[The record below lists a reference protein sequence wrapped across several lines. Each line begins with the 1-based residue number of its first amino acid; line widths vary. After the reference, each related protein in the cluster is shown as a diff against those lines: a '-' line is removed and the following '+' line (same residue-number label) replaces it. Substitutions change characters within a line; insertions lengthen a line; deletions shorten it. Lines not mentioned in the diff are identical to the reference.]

1 MAASSSLNPVLCGP
15 LSNPLKPAL
24 LGREVQN
31 PAVRAA
37 KHPPV
42 AYRSVWWSAGR
53 RLQRDESPLE
63 SALPVQIRQPARTLL
78 ENPISGSHA
87 LGVSGA
93 FVDHHH
99 RAGLPIHNT
108 SENAATV
115 ERRGPVFYK
124 QRHAPSQYSSHPAF
138 QKTSR

>member
-1 MAASSSLNPVLCGP
+1 
-15 LSNPLKPAL
+15 
-24 LGREVQN
+24 VQN

-42 AYRSVWWSAGR
+42 AYRWVWWSAGR

-115 ERRGPVFYK
+115 ERRGPVSINNVTLRPSIAAI
-124 QRHAPSQYSSHPAF
+124 QR
-138 QKTSR
+138 SRKRLGDVHGDD

>member
-1 MAASSSLNPVLCGP
+1 GRIQDQHPAQTPSAFAEIVSDNFPVLLCHHRSARHHTVRLAKESP
-15 LSNPLKPAL
+15 EVAL

-31 PAVRAA
+31 PAVGAA
-37 KHPPV
+37 KHPPI
-42 AYRSVWWSAGR
+42 AYRWVWWSAGR

-63 SALPVQIRQPARTLL
+63 NALPVQIRQPARTLL

-99 RAGLPIHNT
+99 RAGLPI
-108 SENAATV
+108 
-115 ERRGPVFYK
+115 
-124 QRHAPSQYSSHPAF
+124 
-138 QKTSR
+138 